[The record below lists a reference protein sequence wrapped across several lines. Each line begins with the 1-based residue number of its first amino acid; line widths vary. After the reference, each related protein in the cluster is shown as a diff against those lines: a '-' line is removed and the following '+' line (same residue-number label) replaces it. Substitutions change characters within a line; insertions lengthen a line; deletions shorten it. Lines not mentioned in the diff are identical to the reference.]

1 MNPIDMN
8 FTVCYNS
15 TVLIL
20 IVQSVH
26 KRGGRNLSLITVD
39 LRDRKQLYEQLV
51 DNIKNLVLTG
61 ELKAD
66 EKLPSV
72 RSLARELGINPNTI
86 QKAYS
91 ELERCGVIL
100 TLPGRGSIVVAQVDD
115 LKREQLAALTEKL
128 IQLAHEAKNA
138 GITREKFITAAK
150 NAYEGG
156 AEHD

>member
-1 MNPIDMN
+1 
-8 FTVCYNS
+8 VLCYNP

-20 IVQSVH
+20 IIQLTQ
-26 KRGGRNLSLITVD
+26 KGGDLLSLITVD

-51 DNIKNLVLTG
+51 DNIKNLILIG

-100 TLPGRGSIVVAQVDD
+100 TLPGRGSIVIAQVDE
-115 LKREQLAALTEKL
+115 LKREQLGTLTETL
-128 IQLAHEAKNA
+128 IQLANEAKTA
-138 GITREKFITAAK
+138 GITEEEFLTAAQ
-150 NAYEGG
+150 NAYKGG
-156 AEHD
+156 SGHD